1 MILCLCRSV
10 GCCFLIGDEAEG
22 LQNVHGTCRKTMQP
36 HIPYMPVKPVEEY
49 LKCLSINWNIE
60 IQKDTDYQFGAI
72 DLLENTISMY

>member
-1 MILCLCRSV
+1 
-10 GCCFLIGDEAEG
+10 
-22 LQNVHGTCRKTMQP
+22 MQP